1 MWVGGKFKGQLQK
14 KKYPDVKLHPGK
26 FEDGPGKKASP
37 NHFEWSESMKFI
49 TSKPTNTCI

>member
-1 MWVGGKFKGQLQK
+1 MEGGGVQGPTSK

-26 FEDGPGKKASP
+26 FEDGPGKKVSP